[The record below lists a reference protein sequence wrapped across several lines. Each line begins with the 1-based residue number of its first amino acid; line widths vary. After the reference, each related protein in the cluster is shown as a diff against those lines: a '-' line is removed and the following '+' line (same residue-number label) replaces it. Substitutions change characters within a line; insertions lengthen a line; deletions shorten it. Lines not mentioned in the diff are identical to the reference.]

1 MSLESGVHATL
12 AGVVTAM
19 AIPARPKHDPK
30 RFADLF
36 EKLLERYRAGFE
48 TGQPL
53 LQNEQARSTLQTI
66 EDGVQGVVPPLQ
78 RLEYK
83 LHTPAALL
91 VIPLFAEC
99 NARIPLDPESI
110 QLAVPEPVTW
120 GVTAELLAGKVLG
133 ITLATWLRMFARAD
147 EPEAGGCTPGGL
159 PAECVGSKKT
169 IN

>member
-1 MSLESGVHATL
+1 
-12 AGVVTAM
+12 M

-83 LHTPAALL
+83 LHTPRAS
-91 VIPLFAEC
+91 C
-99 NARIPLDPESI
+99 DT
-110 QLAVPEPVTW
+110 AVCRVLRQD
-120 GVTAELLAGKVLG
+120 TAGSREH
-133 ITLATWLRMFARAD
+133 TT
-147 EPEAGGCTPGGL
+147 GC
-159 PAECVGSKKT
+159 A
-169 IN
+169 